1 MREKPTQSAHRR
13 VVSFRLGACSSTYP
27 PAPHHGLYLTNPGR
41 LGSFGNGW
49 TIIGRT
55 RITQLVHG
63 AASATCLL
71 RWTAIAAGFVWED
84 ARMRTITPRRFGTLL
99 VASILLLKAAAIAGT
114 ADGKQIAVDS
124 NHIAIK
130 GYDTVAYF
138 TDGKAVKGSS
148 QFEYVF
154 ADATWQF
161 SNAAHR
167 GMFVADPDHY
177 MPQYGGNC
185 AAATAFGVPLPAD
198 PEAWT
203 IVDGKLYMVAS
214 KKFLDQ
220 WKANS
225 AENIKQ
231 ADAHWHAV
239 QQRQPVQ
246 QQ

>member
-1 MREKPTQSAHRR
+1 
-13 VVSFRLGACSSTYP
+13 
-27 PAPHHGLYLTNPGR
+27 
-41 LGSFGNGW
+41 
-49 TIIGRT
+49 
-55 RITQLVHG
+55 
-63 AASATCLL
+63 
-71 RWTAIAAGFVWED
+71 
-84 ARMRTITPRRFGTLL
+84 MRTIIPRSFG
-99 VASILLLKAAAIAGT
+99 SILLASVLLFSGAVLGRAGQ
-114 ADGKQIAVDS
+114 GKLLAVDS

-138 TDGKAVKGSS
+138 TDGKAVKGSG

-154 ADATWQF
+154 DDARWLF

-167 GMFVADPDHY
+167 EMFVADPDHY

-185 AAATAFGVPLPAD
+185 AGATAFGVPLPAD

-225 AENIKQ
+225 VENIRR
-231 ADAHWHAV
+231 ADEHWTAM
-239 QQRQPVQ
+239 QQRQAAQ

>member
-1 MREKPTQSAHRR
+1 MHSPTTA
-13 VVSFRLGACSSTYP
+13 GYSS
-27 PAPHHGLYLTNPGR
+27 R
-41 LGSFGNGW
+41 W
-49 TIIGRT
+49 
-55 RITQLVHG
+55 
-63 AASATCLL
+63 
-71 RWTAIAAGFVWED
+71 WTAIAAGSVSEE
-84 ARMRTITPRRFGTLL
+84 ARMRTIIPRLFGSVLPASVLL
-99 VASILLLKAAAIAGT
+99 FIAATIAG
-114 ADGKQIAVDS
+114 AGQGKPVAVDS

-154 ADATWQF
+154 DDATWQF

-231 ADAHWHAV
+231 ADAHWPAL
-239 QQRQPVQ
+239 QQRQAAQ